1 VTLIELNIVK
11 RIAFFVFL
19 IGCLSVILAA
29 FIFIYYSQNK
39 IKIIYSPLPNYLT
52 AFKNQQVSTLS
63 LWKPNLNNQIKS
75 NFKKPEVTASSVL
88 IYDLTIDKAI
98 FLKDPKE
105 KLPMASLTKIITA
118 VIALEN
124 KKIDNKYIV
133 RSEDLVGE
141 DTMGLT
147 EGEVL
152 TLEELLYGLI
162 LHSANDAAETI
173 ANNYDGGRE
182 KFIEAMNK
190 KAKSLGLIN
199 TNFTNPSGLEGD
211 GNQYTTAY
219 DLLVITRF
227 AIMNFPLFNKIIS
240 TVDYTL
246 PYSRNHKEIY
256 LENETNL
263 LTSYPGVR
271 GVKTGYTPE
280 AGFCLV
286 TYLDYGGHKIIGILL
301 NSSNRRDEMKELLDY
316 SLKSLGVQPPIHK

>member
-1 VTLIELNIVK
+1 MTLIELNIVK

>member
-1 VTLIELNIVK
+1 LIELNIVK